1 MSKIVRLKQSDIE
14 KIVQEVISEELNN
27 QEETNEMDM
36 NTKSKLAIGKDENGR
51 IVVFNTETGDIL
63 GTK

>member
-36 NTKSKLAIGKDENGR
+36 NAKSKLAIGKDESGR